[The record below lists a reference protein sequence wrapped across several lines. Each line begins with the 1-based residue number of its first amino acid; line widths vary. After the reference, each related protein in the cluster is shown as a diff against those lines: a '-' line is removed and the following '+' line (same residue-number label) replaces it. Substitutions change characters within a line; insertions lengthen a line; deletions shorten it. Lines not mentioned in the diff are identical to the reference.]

1 MIGADVRLFESYL
14 LQGDPTGEQSLHLAR
29 DQLQSMVDP
38 EWNARSRSF
47 GESID
52 VASEASAEHRRRS
65 ALLVLRALGV
75 DGLAGILRLEAQFER
90 RVVALATKAL
100 PDICKFYAIG
110 EKKQNFE
117 KFAALEAVHADVES
131 RLDVMRAIQ
140 AQPASFAGSRQSVQ
154 KALNH
159 SVVRSY
165 LQHYDII
172 RITQAVHTLFAKF
185 EELQQTQT
193 HEFPILLGEIQ
204 CDIAAEIASCDEA
217 PTFLTEQFVRPLFSI
232 GRDICRRLDSDSK
245 ERFSA
250 RITCKGRNP
259 EYLLEKHYPLHEP
272 REREI
277 SVSVPLYNEGHG
289 QALDVTAQI
298 SADTDAIAT
307 NSQVIRIGDINPG
320 DFVVYFQVMPVEPCT
335 GFNLWIELKWGQVLS
350 PERFSL
356 ELSVPVRAQA
366 ADLNWED
373 LSGREPYSL
382 EPALGEEF
390 VGRREKVLAVC
401 GRLTR
406 ERMVS
411 TYITGQKRIGKS
423 SLALAVRDHIE
434 SADHEGRYRF
444 LVLEKGEYACED
456 PRETVKMLGDRIS
469 EFLLEYLDNQAKVPS
484 LNFEGTLAPLSRISD
499 LLFQQSRDL
508 RFIVVLDE
516 FDSIHLELYRMGA
529 LAETFFSNLRTL
541 SAKRN
546 LTFVLVG
553 GEKMP
558 FIIAAQGDE
567 LNKFRCESLTYFSRI
582 DEWPDFCS
590 LVQRPVARQITWHP
604 SALNALFDCTNG
616 HPYYTKLVCGEIFRK
631 AVHERDAEITAS
643 EVAVGI
649 ARAIAS
655 SGSNSFTHLWKDG
668 IGGTREDEEV
678 VSLRRCR
685 ILVAIGQVLRDDL
698 PIILNNVLSQKGY
711 YSLTDSEIA
720 FTLQEFCTRGILE
733 GENGHY
739 RFTLPFFQEW
749 LKGPGV
755 DSLLVDRVADEL
767 ALQLK
772 KEEDLAYVRDTEIVE
787 LTEQWPIYNGKE
799 VSPSLVRTWLQQ
811 VDKRTEQRLLFKIL
825 RKLRFFSDAEIREK
839 LQNAHR
845 AVARQIPPFTQ
856 RRPADRRNDILVTYV
871 DGPGKSGA
879 HYASRYAE
887 DNKIAAHCV
896 IEMGDFSGNLAKHEE
911 TFDISVRSV
920 IMVDDVVGT
929 GRSLSDNLQKFIQA
943 NRECIRLRNPAVRVV
958 VLAATVDGQIRIREK
973 LKTYDGV
980 DIDLIVCEPLTS
992 KHFAF
997 ADAKGFESTDEIDE
1011 AKALCKI
1018 IGSQLVPKSP
1028 LGYGDQGLLIVFPN
1042 TCPNNSL
1049 PLLHASGNFTRE
1061 NLNLS
1066 WRPLFPRP
1074 LN

>member
-1 MIGADVRLFESYL
+1 MIGADVRLFERYL
-14 LQGDPTGEQSLHLAR
+14 LQGDPTDEQSLHLAR

-65 ALLVLRALGV
+65 ALLVLRGLSV

-90 RVVALATKAL
+90 RVVTLATKAL
-100 PDICKFYAIG
+100 PDICKFYAID
-110 EKKQNFE
+110 EKKQTFE
-117 KFAALEAVHADVES
+117 KFTALEAVHADVES
-131 RLDVMRAIQ
+131 KLNVMRGMQ
-140 AQPASFAGSRQSVQ
+140 AQPASFVASRQSVQ

-172 RITQAVHTLFAKF
+172 RITQAAHTLFAKF

-204 CDIAAEIASCDEA
+204 SDIAAEIASCDEG
-217 PTFLTEQFVRPLFSI
+217 PTFFTEQFVRPLFSI
-232 GRDICRRLDSDSK
+232 ARDICRRLDLDSK

-272 REREI
+272 REI
-277 SVSVPLYNEGHG
+277 SISVPLYNEGRG

-298 SADTDAIAT
+298 SADTEAIAT

-320 DFVVYFQVMPVEPCT
+320 DFVIFFQVMAVEPCT
-335 GFNLWIELKWGQVLS
+335 GFNLWIDIKWGQVLS

-366 ADLNWED
+366 TDLDWEE

-382 EPALGEEF
+382 EVAEGEEF
-390 VGRREKVLAVC
+390 VGRQEKVLAVS

-434 SADHEGRYRF
+434 AADNEGRYRF

-469 EFLLEYLDNQAKVPS
+469 EFLLECLDNQARVPPLS
-484 LNFEGTLAPLSRISD
+484 FEGTLAPLNRICD
-499 LLFQQSRDL
+499 LLFQQSPHL
-508 RFIVVLDE
+508 RFVVVLDE
-516 FDSIHLELYRMGA
+516 FDSIHPELYRMGA
-529 LAETFFSNLRTL
+529 LAETFFSNVRTL

-546 LTFVLVG
+546 VAFVLIG

-567 LNKFRCESLTYFSRI
+567 LNKCRCESLTYFSRT

-590 LVQRPVARQITWHP
+590 LVQCPVARQITWHP

-631 AVHERDAEITAS
+631 AVQERDAEITAS

-649 ARAIAS
+649 ARSIAS

-668 IGGTREDEEV
+668 IGGTREDEEI

-685 ILVAIGQVLRDDL
+685 ILVAIGQVLRINL
-698 PIILNNVLSQKGY
+698 PITLSNVISQKGY

-720 FTLQEFCTRGILE
+720 FTLQEFCTRGVLE

-749 LKGPGV
+749 LKQLGV
-755 DSLLVDRVADEL
+755 SSLLVDRVGDEL
-767 ALQLK
+767 ASQLK
-772 KEEDLAYVRDTEIVE
+772 KEEDLAYVRDTEIVK
-787 LTEQWPIYNGKE
+787 LTEEWPIYNGKE
-799 VSPSLVRTWLQQ
+799 VSPSLVRAWLQQ
-811 VDKRTEQRLLFKIL
+811 VDKRREQRLLFKIL
-825 RKLRFFSDAEIREK
+825 RKLRFFSDPEIREK

-896 IEMGDFSGNLAKHEE
+896 IEMGDFSKDLAKHEE
-911 TFDISVRSV
+911 TFDVSVRSV
-920 IMVDDVVGT
+920 IIVDDVVGT
-929 GRSLSDNLQKFIQA
+929 GKSLSENLQKFMQA
-943 NRECIRLRNPAVRVV
+943 NRECIRLRNPAIRVV
-958 VLAATVDGQIRIREK
+958 VLAATVDGQIKIREK
-973 LKTYDGV
+973 LKTYNGV
-980 DIDLIVCEPLTS
+980 DIDLIVCEPLTAR
-992 KHFAF
+992 HFAF
-997 ADAKGFESTDEIDE
+997 VDVKGFESSDEIDE
-1011 AKALCKI
+1011 VKALCKT
-1018 IGSQLVPKSP
+1018 IGSQLVPKAP

-1049 PLLHASGNFTRE
+1049 PLLHASGNYTRE
-1061 NLNLS
+1061 NSNSS

>member
-1 MIGADVRLFESYL
+1 MVGADVRVLERYL
-14 LQGDPTGEQSLHLAR
+14 LPGNPIDEKSLNLAR
-29 DQLQSMVDP
+29 DKLQFILDP
-38 EWNARSRSF
+38 EGAARSRSF

-65 ALLVLRALGV
+65 GLLVLRALGV
-75 DGLAGILRLEAQFER
+75 EGLTGILCSEAQFER

-100 PDICKFYAIG
+100 PDICKFYAID
-110 EKKQNFE
+110 EKKQTFE
-117 KFAALEAVHADVES
+117 KFAALEAVQADVES
-131 RLDVMRAIQ
+131 KLDVMRGIQ
-140 AQPASFAGSRQSVQ
+140 AQPASFAASRQSVQ

-193 HEFPILLGEIQ
+193 HEFPVLLNEIQ
-204 CDIAAEIASCDEA
+204 SDIAAEIASCDEDL
-217 PTFLTEQFVRPLFSI
+217 TFVTEQFVRPFFSTVK
-232 GRDICRRLDSDSK
+232 DICDRLDLESK

-272 REREI
+272 REI
-277 SVSVPLYNEGHG
+277 SISVPLYNEGRG

-298 SADTDAIAT
+298 SADTEAIVT

-320 DFVVYFQVMPVEPCT
+320 DFVIFFQVMTVEPCT
-335 GFNLWIELKWGQVLS
+335 GFNLWIDIKWGQVLS

-356 ELSVPVRAQA
+356 ELTVPVRAQA
-366 ADLNWED
+366 TDLNWED
-373 LSGREPYSL
+373 LSEREPYSL
-382 EPALGEEF
+382 EVALGEEF
-390 VGRREKVLAVC
+390 VGRREKVLAVS

-423 SLALAVRDHIE
+423 SLTLAVQDHIE
-434 SADHEGRYRF
+434 SGDHESRCRF

-456 PRETVKMLGDRIS
+456 PRETVKMLGNRIS
-469 EFLLEYLDNQAKVPS
+469 EFLLEYLDNHAKVPP

-499 LLFQQSRDL
+499 LLFQHNRDL

-516 FDSIHLELYRMGA
+516 FDSIHPELYRMGA

-546 LTFVLVG
+546 LAFVLVG

-643 EVAVGI
+643 EVAGGI

-685 ILVAIGQVLRDDL
+685 ILVAIGQVLRLNL
-698 PIILNNVLSQKGY
+698 PITLNKVIGQKGY

-720 FTLQEFCTRGILE
+720 FTLQEFGTRGILE

-755 DSLLVDRVADEL
+755 SSLLVDRVADEL

-772 KEEDLAYVRDTEIVE
+772 KAEDLAYVRDTEIVE
-787 LTEQWPIYNGKE
+787 LTEQWPIYNGRE

-811 VDKRTEQRLLFKIL
+811 VNKRTEQRLLFKIL

-845 AVARQIPPFTQ
+845 VVARQIPPFTQ
-856 RRPADRRNDILVTYV
+856 RRPADRRNDILITYV

-896 IEMGDFSGNLAKHEE
+896 IEMGDFSKHLAKHEE
-911 TFDISVRSV
+911 TFEVSVRSV
-920 IMVDDVVGT
+920 IIVDDVVGT

-943 NRECIRLRNPAVRVV
+943 SRECIHLRNPAVRVV

-992 KHFAF
+992 RHFAF
-997 ADAKGFESTDEIDE
+997 ADPKGFESTDEIDE
-1011 AKALCKI
+1011 AKALCKM
-1018 IGSQLVPKSP
+1018 IGSQLVPKAP

-1049 PLLHASGNFTRE
+1049 PLLYASGNYNRE
-1061 NLNLS
+1061 SLSLS